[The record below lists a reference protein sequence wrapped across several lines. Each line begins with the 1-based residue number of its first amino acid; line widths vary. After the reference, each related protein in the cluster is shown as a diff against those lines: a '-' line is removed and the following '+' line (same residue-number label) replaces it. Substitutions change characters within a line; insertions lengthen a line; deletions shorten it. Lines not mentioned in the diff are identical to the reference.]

1 VRAVAG
7 RAVPYDRRV
16 SQCHDAAPTAGVA
29 GGGSLLALAD
39 ASPIAPLLTTDAT
52 AGDCRKPVSMGCQLV
67 WNVTHNRDA
76 THAYTE
82 WLDGDSLITLIL
94 KIILTV
100 IIAMVLRRIVNRTIT
115 RITLRMAEG
124 TMSERLRE
132 KTRTIFD
139 GSPVLISE
147 RRKQRAETMGSVLRS
162 ITSFIILGTA
172 AITVLGYIGLDPT
185 PFLASASII
194 GVAVAFGAQNLVKD
208 FLTGMFMLLEDQYGV
223 GDVID
228 VGGAKGTVEAVTLR
242 TTRLR
247 DVNGVVWYVPNGEI
261 KRVGNESQN
270 WARAVLDVPVEY
282 ESDIDKVRT
291 VLAETAGALAVE
303 PPWDEIIIE
312 DPTVWGVQAL
322 SGEAV
327 VIRVVCKTAP
337 GQQADTAREL
347 RERVKKAFDTAG
359 ITVATFKEDT
369 SAA

>member
-1 VRAVAG
+1 
-7 RAVPYDRRV
+7 
-16 SQCHDAAPTAGVA
+16 
-29 GGGSLLALAD
+29 LLAVSTGSVIALFSDGGEA
-39 ASPIAPLLTTDAT
+39 AKYCRTPI
-52 AGDCRKPVSMGCQLV
+52 SMGCQLT
-67 WNVTHNRDA
+67 WNVSHNADVTR
-76 THAYTE
+76 TYTE

-100 IIAMVLRRIVNRTIT
+100 ALALLLKRIVNRTIT
-115 RITLRMAEG
+115 KITLRMAEG

-147 RRKQRAETMGSVLRS
+147 RRRQRAETMGSVLRS
-162 ITSFIILGTA
+162 IASIIILGTA

-228 VGGAKGTVEAVTLR
+228 VGTAKGTVEAVSLR

-270 WARAVLDVPVEY
+270 WARVVLDVPVEY
-282 ESDIDKVRT
+282 DADLDKVRT
-291 VLAETAGALAVE
+291 LLAETAGAMAVD
-303 PPWDEIIIE
+303 PPWDEVIIE

-322 SGEAV
+322 SGEAIV
-327 VIRVVCKTAP
+327 VRIVCKTAP
-337 GQQADTAREL
+337 GKQADTAREL

-359 ITVATFKEDT
+359 IVVATFKEDT